1 MIPINNNKFTLV
13 VNKLSNNE
21 EIFKAIHFY

>member
-13 VNKLSNNE
+13 VHKLFNNE